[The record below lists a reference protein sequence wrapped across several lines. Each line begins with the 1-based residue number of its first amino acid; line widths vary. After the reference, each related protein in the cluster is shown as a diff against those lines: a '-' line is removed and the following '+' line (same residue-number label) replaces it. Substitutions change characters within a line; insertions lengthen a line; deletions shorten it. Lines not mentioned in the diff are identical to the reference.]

1 MFFVE
6 REEKNV
12 MMSHKNKTY
21 KVCIKSWTSFVF
33 ALQSQKN
40 GNSERKIVFH
50 WFIYTLKISFYVHAH
65 TYTHTHFHQ

>member
-21 KVCIKSWTSFVF
+21 KVCIKSWTTFIF
-33 ALQSQKN
+33 ALQSHKN

-50 WFIYTLKISFYVHAH
+50 WFIYTL
-65 TYTHTHFHQ
+65 